1 MHSANNGS
9 VSAHRSPETAVASTP
24 LAGPKVE
31 RIGGR
36 AGAGVVLANV
46 DGRRVAYVA
55 DADDRSIRVID
66 VEDQKEL
73 STLPL
78 PGAPA
83 MLAIF
88 RDGRIAATL
97 RDSNEVAIIGGVGT
111 ARSPLQ
117 IAQRIRIAVEPIGLA
132 FTPDEAT
139 LLVTSGW
146 GHTLTALD
154 TKNLEVRFTQDLPR
168 DPRAVVASDD
178 GRRAFV
184 AHATG
189 PAVSAVDLEKA
200 ATNAKTAI
208 YKVPVQNISVEG
220 EEDASD
226 RGSFFAAQRH
236 ACQGFA
242 LAESRMP
249 EGRIFA
255 PHTLAFTD
263 SSPDDSG
270 GYGSSPGLEPEVFN
284 VAVIDEDNATAMKS
298 SLAVSVTTASNEM
311 PCPLPRAA
319 VSGKNGALYVTCLGS
334 NALVELD
341 GSVVDPQ
348 YAELRSWK
356 LPSGPSALAVDDDNS
371 RAYVFSQFSH
381 SLTTIALDVPGEIAI
396 ESLALSERNPMNEK
410 IAHGRELFHNTT
422 DSRISGDGRACA
434 TCHVDGRE
442 DSLVWASPDGPRQT
456 PMLAGR
462 LAKTAPY
469 GWNGTSKDISGH
481 IAKTISRLHGSGL
494 KGEDRDD
501 LIAYITSLS
510 TPTAINIEP
519 SNEETALVAR
529 GEKVFDSPEVGCAN
543 CHGDDGRT
551 PDGEQHDLKSVK
563 WEQHKNFDTPTLDF
577 VGGTGPYF
585 HDGRYTTLSQLLT
598 KSDGKMGHTKQLS
611 KDDFAALEAF
621 VRTR

>member
-1 MHSANNGS
+1 MHSPNNGATQAAAS
-9 VSAHRSPETAVASTP
+9 LRTEVAAT
-24 LAGPKVE
+24 KVAAAKLE
-31 RIGGR
+31 RISGR
-36 AGAGVVLANV
+36 GGAGVVLAKV
-46 DGRRVAYVA
+46 DGRKIAYVA

-88 RDGRIAATL
+88 GDGRIAATL
-97 RDSNEVAIIGGVGT
+97 RDANQVAIISGAGT
-111 ARSPLQ
+111 TSSPLQ
-117 IAQRIRIAVEPIGLA
+117 IDQRIQVAVEPIGLA
-132 FTPDEAT
+132 FTPDEST

-146 GHTLTALD
+146 GHTLTAFD
-154 TKNLEVRFTQDLPR
+154 TKNLDVRFTQDLPR

-178 GRRAFV
+178 GKRAFV

-189 PAVSAVDLEKA
+189 PAVSAIDMEKA
-200 ATNAKTAI
+200 SMNAKTAI
-208 YKVPVQNISVEG
+208 YKVPVKAISVEG
-220 EEDASD
+220 EEDASS
-226 RGSFFAAQRH
+226 RGGMFAADRH

-284 VAVIDEDNATAMKS
+284 VAVIDEDNATAMKA
-298 SLAVSVTTASNEM
+298 SLAVSTMTASDEM

-319 VSGKNGALYVTCLGS
+319 ATGKNGALYVACLGS

-348 YAELRSWK
+348 YAQLRSWK
-356 LPSGPSALAVDDDNS
+356 LPSGPSAVAVDDDNS
-371 RAYVFSQFSH
+371 SAYVFSQFSH
-381 SLTTIALDVPGEIAI
+381 SLTTIALDIPGEVAI
-396 ESLALSERNPMNEK
+396 ESLALSERNPLDEK
-410 IAHGRELFHNTT
+410 IARGRELFHKTNDT
-422 DSRISGDGRACA
+422 RISGDGRACA

-469 GWNGTSKDISGH
+469 GWNGTAKDIPAH
-481 IAKTISRLHGSGL
+481 IAKTFSRLRGSGL

-510 TPTAINIEP
+510 TPTAINTVTSRDAE
-519 SNEETALVAR
+519 LVAR
-529 GEKVFDSPEVGCAN
+529 GEKIFDAPEVGCAN

-551 PDGEQHDLKSVK
+551 PDGEQHDVKSGTR
-563 WEQHKNFDTPTLDF
+563 ERHKNFDTPTLDF
-577 VGGTGPYF
+577 LGGTAPYF
-585 HDGRYTTLSQLLT
+585 HDGRYATLEALLT

-611 KDDFAALEAF
+611 KDDLAALEAF
-621 VRTR
+621 LRTR